1 MKEKFLNTM
10 SDWKDRAYET
20 VFAGRVEAE
29 KKATFW
35 RVMFIVTVSILG
47 VVVAGIVTYS
57 ILKKK
62 FDNDII
68 ARLKARFSR
77 EVDDLDFVEAASE
90 DVVVDVVE

>member
-1 MKEKFLNTM
+1 
-10 SDWKDRAYET
+10 
-20 VFAGRVEAE
+20 
-29 KKATFW
+29 
-35 RVMFIVTVSILG
+35 MFIVTVSILG